1 MGHYGEATRGKQ
13 YEKETKE
20 KQETFLSV
28 YREGASVA
36 SAAKAA
42 NTTRQSVKRWVDA
55 DKNGF
60 RDLYENA
67 QNDFKDSLIER
78 AMARLN
84 EQKANDSPLL
94 LITMLNAYIPE
105 RFRPNT
111 IATEEVAK
119 DTIKELRALSQR
131 AFNENPQTE
140 EQMTSKSPLQQV
152 EDIILSRGGKK
163 DNGEE

>member
-1 MGHYGEATRGKQ
+1 MATRTKKFEQ
-13 YEKETKE
+13 ETQE
-20 KQETFLSV
+20 KQSIFLSI
-28 YREGASVA
+28 YSAGAST
-36 SAAKAA
+36 SAAARGA
-42 NTTRQSVKRWVDA
+42 GTTRHTVKRWLDG
-55 DKNGF
+55 DINGF

-78 AMARLN
+78 AMSRLN

-111 IATEEVAK
+111 LATEEVAK
-119 DTIKELRALSQR
+119 ETIKELRALSQK
-131 AFNENPQTE
+131 AFKEHPQTE

-152 EDIILSRGGKK
+152 EDIILSRKGSGNH
-163 DNGEE
+163 NGIH